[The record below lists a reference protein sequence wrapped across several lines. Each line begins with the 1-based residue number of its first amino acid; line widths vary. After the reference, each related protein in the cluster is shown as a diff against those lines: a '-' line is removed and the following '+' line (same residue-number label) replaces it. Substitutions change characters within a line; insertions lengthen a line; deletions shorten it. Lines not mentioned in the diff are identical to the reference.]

1 MGETRSIY
9 RTADDGTLCHDDR
22 LDQNDLHTTTRHQSC
37 GIGFRAERMFGQDDS
52 AHGDYFILQRSIHLI
67 VLRQRK
73 HFDAPNRS
81 IGKLFFRRPRF
92 GIKAKYFCKKNRRD
106 KQKPARTERK
116 STEERNETRETSHI
130 HSDTYHF
137 CHNVIPAYP
146 ALWRNVGRTVDKNIN
161 QE

>member
-1 MGETRSIY
+1 MGHC
-9 RTADDGTLCHDDR
+9 A
-22 LDQNDLHTTTRHQSC
+22 TTTDWTKTTCIQQ
-37 GIGFRAERMFGQDDS
+37 RATILVGLAFAPKGCSDRMTS

-130 HSDTYHF
+130 HSDMYHF

-161 QE
+161 QEESMEKVTQ